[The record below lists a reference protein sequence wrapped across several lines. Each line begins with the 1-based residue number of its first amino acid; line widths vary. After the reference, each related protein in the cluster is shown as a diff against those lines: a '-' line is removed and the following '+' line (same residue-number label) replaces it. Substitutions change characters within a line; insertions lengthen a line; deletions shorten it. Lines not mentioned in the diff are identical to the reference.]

1 MDIFDRIGNEIEQ
14 LWRDLNYDEATFPAL
29 AADALRRAEIPL
41 QTTVWE
47 VAEWAIGEAELPRQR
62 DLHSRFGEPPVTI
75 YSAPRFHIDVYFW
88 FNGTTSI
95 HQHAFCGAFQVLH
108 GSSIH
113 SWYDF
118 ECENKINTFM
128 ETGRMSL
135 KLCELLEVGAV
146 QEIQAGKAY
155 IHGLFHLDH
164 PSATIVVRTDR
175 SPLHL
180 PQYNYYKPS
189 LAVDPFFE
197 QETSVKKKQLVSA
210 MVRAKHA
217 DADRVIASLL
227 GSSDLQTTFDLLSS
241 LRHLL
246 KGDQL
251 GEIFDL
257 SDRRTRF
264 DACMDAAIN
273 RHGAAAEVF
282 RDVFE
287 RQEMIDE
294 IINRRQFATDPEHRF
309 FLALLMNVDGREPI
323 FELIR
328 QRFPGK
334 EPIDK
339 VLDWTYDLA
348 TTRIAGPD
356 KANVLGLPDF
366 GDVDISVLEQ
376 MLLGLHGDDIA
387 AALGG
392 QLGLSDGD
400 MTATITEKEARIRT
414 AGIFH
419 PLFA

>member
-1 MDIFDRIGNEIEQ
+1 MDIFNRIGDEIES
-14 LWRDLNYDEATFPAL
+14 LWRDRNYDEAAFPAL
-29 AADALRRAEIPL
+29 AADALRRADIPS
-41 QTTVWE
+41 QTNVWD
-47 VAEWAIGEAELPRQR
+47 VAEWAIGEMELPRQR
-62 DLHSRFGEPPVTI
+62 DLHARFGDPPVTI

-135 KLCELLEVGAV
+135 RLCELLEVGAV
-146 QEIQAGKAY
+146 QEIQAGKDY

-164 PSATIVVRTDR
+164 PSATIVVRTDL

-197 QETSVKKKQLVSA
+197 QETSVKKKQLLSA

-217 DADRVIASLL
+217 DADRLIDSLL
-227 GSSDLQTTFDLLSS
+227 GRSDLQTTFDILSS

-251 GEIFDL
+251 SEIFDL
-257 SDRRTRF
+257 AGRRNRF
-264 DACMDAAIN
+264 DACLDAAIT
-273 RHGAAAEVF
+273 RHGAAAEVL

-287 RQEMIDE
+287 RQELIDE
-294 IINRRQFATDPEHRF
+294 IVIRRQFATDPEHRF

-328 QRFPGK
+328 RRFPDK
-334 EPIDK
+334 EPIEK

-348 TTRIAGPD
+348 TTRIAGGE
-356 KANVLGLPDF
+356 KANVLGIADF

-376 MLLGLHGDDIA
+376 MLLGLNGDEIA
-387 AALGG
+387 ATLSG
-392 QLGLSDGD
+392 QLGPSASG
-400 MTATITEKEARIRT
+400 MTAAIAEKEARIRN
-414 AGIFH
+414 AGIFR